1 MAGHQKNIGYVA
13 YLIVLLYGFYG
24 QNDQR
29 ISATIGTTQKTM
41 KRLGR
46 IYQPVIYGDVGRA
59 FLRRG
64 FGTETSEKEKEVN
77 QAAWSRL
84 LSLLSAGQIKN

>member
-1 MAGHQKNIGYVA
+1 
-13 YLIVLLYGFYG
+13 
-24 QNDQR
+24 
-29 ISATIGTTQKTM
+29 M

>member
-1 MAGHQKNIGYVA
+1 
-13 YLIVLLYGFYG
+13 
-24 QNDQR
+24 
-29 ISATIGTTQKTM
+29 M

-46 IYQPVIYGDVGRA
+46 IYQPVIYDDVGHA

-64 FGTETSEKEKEVN
+64 FGTETSGKEKEVN